1 MPKRA
6 SQTPF
11 ASEDAHSAKVCQQN
25 PEAVALKER
34 SPFGLKTGYFR
45 ALQRPLL
52 SQPDALAS
60 GVEIPNALRRF
71 NNGVE
76 Y

>member
-1 MPKRA
+1 MILQMGYFIGAQKREA
-6 SQTPF
+6 
-11 ASEDAHSAKVCQQN
+11 
-25 PEAVALKER
+25 EAVALKER

-60 GVEIPNALRRF
+60 GVEIPNALILLAARLA
-71 NNGVE
+71 G
-76 Y
+76 